1 MYARSTAHSADC
13 PPSTQCARA
22 YAFWSRSLADDYL
35 AVSTT
40 LVTECAKLCI
50 SATFYALL
58 PASARS
64 HRQLRRNDALLFA
77 APAFVYFINNNL
89 IFVIL
94 TCART
99 PARHLSFCD
108 CPSPHSTHSLTVRLC
123 SPAQTSTRPLTRSSP
138 RSRPYSP
145 ASSSASYSS
154 ACSQMYKPSPSY
166 CSRREQQSRSSPSAC
181 RSVTKQ
187 VSLRTRSARK
197 RPSSAQLS
205 RWSRACSRRL
215 AACTPSCCS
224 RRTARCTRYTCR
236 ICCSTAGE
244 SSSTRLL
251 SW

>member
-13 PPSTQCARA
+13 PSSTQCARA

-99 PARHLSFCD
+99 PA
-108 CPSPHSTHSLTVRLC
+108 STPRVFTPTLAHSLTC
-123 SPAQTSTRPLTRSSP
+123 AH
-138 RSRPYSP
+138 
-145 ASSSASYSS
+145 
-154 ACSQMYKPSPSY
+154 
-166 CSRREQQSRSSPSAC
+166 
-181 RSVTKQ
+181 
-187 VSLRTRSARK
+187 
-197 RPSSAQLS
+197 
-205 RWSRACSRRL
+205 
-215 AACTPSCCS
+215 TP
-224 RRTARCTRYTCR
+224 TARPFAPTY
-236 ICCSTAGE
+236 
-244 SSSTRLL
+244 
-251 SW
+251 